1 MISFKKAAAGILS
14 IALLAGMF
22 LPVNSRAEGQGQE
35 EAAVAT
41 RSVSALSV
49 ETPDNGVLTYEY
61 GTAQDFILQVTNR
74 SSEAVANIV
83 IAPKLRNGT
92 DVWPFKT
99 EYQSYKSVI
108 DALQPGE
115 TKEVSFS
122 FTERDDIA
130 TGTYSLCFQVT
141 AQSAGG
147 EELPPG
153 EEYFFVNT
161 TAKPEDPVTDP
172 AFEPQEES
180 GMEEE
185 LLEASAGGFIYR
197 MIFHEDK
204 LLCFLQI
211 LKLCL

>member
-108 DALQPGE
+108 DAL
-115 TKEVSFS
+115 
-122 FTERDDIA
+122 
-130 TGTYSLCFQVT
+130 
-141 AQSAGG
+141 
-147 EELPPG
+147 
-153 EEYFFVNT
+153 
-161 TAKPEDPVTDP
+161 
-172 AFEPQEES
+172 
-180 GMEEE
+180 
-185 LLEASAGGFIYR
+185 
-197 MIFHEDK
+197 
-204 LLCFLQI
+204 
-211 LKLCL
+211 

>member
-141 AQSAGG
+141 GAVCGRGGTSAG
-147 EELPPG
+147 
-153 EEYFFVNT
+153 
-161 TAKPEDPVTDP
+161 
-172 AFEPQEES
+172 
-180 GMEEE
+180 
-185 LLEASAGGFIYR
+185 
-197 MIFHEDK
+197 
-204 LLCFLQI
+204 
-211 LKLCL
+211 